1 MTVEGKVSSGARSG
15 DMQTIRPQQRIELID
30 ALRGYALMGLFL
42 IHMVE
47 YFELYWANPIPSAVN
62 STLFFLFGGKAY
74 AMFGLLFGVSFYI
87 LMEGQARRGVDFRA
101 RFVWRLMVLLT
112 IGYLHSLVY
121 GGDILTILAIT
132 GLVLVP
138 LYRWGN
144 AILLFVAAF
153 FVLQGPMLLLQAVGF
168 RWDPGV
174 HGTLMDAYAH
184 GSFWDVLRVNAWEG
198 QLGKWG
204 FMTNS
209 GRLWNIVGLSVL
221 GFVLGRVAYFVELER
236 YRSAHRRTF
245 IVLLALAILLLAF
258 KADLSALFGGEV
270 AGRVFDS
277 YTQIS
282 LMLLTVM
289 GLVLLY
295 RSDSVAR
302 VLRLLAPC
310 GRMTLSIYVFQSLL
324 LVPFFYGFGAG
335 AHVWLGQTLS
345 AGLGAA
351 LWCIQ
356 VWLAHLWF
364 RNHHYGPLEWVWR
377 SATLMRTDIPFR
389 KLSGA
394 QATLSA
400 RTMRPPNA

>member
-1 MTVEGKVSSGARSG
+1 MHS
-15 DMQTIRPQQRIELID
+15 IRPRRIELID

-62 STLFFLFGGKAY
+62 STMFFLFGGKAY

-101 RFVWRLMVLLT
+101 RFVWRLMVLLAL
-112 IGYLHSLVY
+112 GYLHSLVY
-121 GGDILTILAIT
+121 GGDILTILAVT
-132 GLVLVP
+132 GLILVP

-144 AILLFVAAF
+144 VALLFVAAF
-153 FVLQGPMLLLQAVGF
+153 FVLQGPMLLLHAAGF
-168 RWDPGV
+168 RWDAGV
-174 HGTLMDAYAH
+174 HRILMDAYAN
-184 GSFWDVLRVNAWEG
+184 GSFLDVLRVNAWEG
-198 QLGKWG
+198 HLGKWA

-221 GFVLGRVAYFVELER
+221 GFVLGRIAFFTELER
-236 YRSAHRRTF
+236 YKSLHRNVF
-245 IVLLALAILLLAF
+245 MVLAVLAAVLLLF
-258 KADLSALFGGEV
+258 KADLATALGGEA
-270 AGRVFDS
+270 AGRAIDS
-277 YTQIS
+277 YSNIS
-282 LMLLTVM
+282 LMLVTVM

-295 RSDSVAR
+295 RLDAFAK

-335 AHVWLGQTLS
+335 AYAWIGQPASAALGVV
-345 AGLGAA
+345 

-356 VWLAHLWF
+356 VWLANRWF
-364 RNHHYGPLEWVWR
+364 RGHLYGPLEWVWR
-377 SATLMRTDIPFR
+377 SATFLRTDIPFR
-389 KLSGA
+389 KTAEIQSRATAGA
-394 QATLSA
+394 
-400 RTMRPPNA
+400 